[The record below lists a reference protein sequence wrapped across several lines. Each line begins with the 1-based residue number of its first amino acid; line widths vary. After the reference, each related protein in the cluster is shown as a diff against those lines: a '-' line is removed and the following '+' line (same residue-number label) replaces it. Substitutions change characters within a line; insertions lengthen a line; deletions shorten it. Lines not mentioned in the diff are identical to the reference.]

1 MCSWYFKNTTE
12 NLRLIQ
18 PFYVSAIKENEVND
32 DAMMTKENLKAALD
46 ATTVLAST
54 EASDTKSNPK
64 RSPEKFMLYY
74 PLSGT
79 PLYKFSRKS
88 EVDSPVKK

>member
-32 DAMMTKENLKAALD
+32 DAMMTKENLKAALE
-46 ATTVLAST
+46 ATTIMAST
-54 EASDTKSNPK
+54 QASDKSKK
-64 RSPEKFMLYY
+64 REIDPEKFMLYY
-74 PLSGT
+74 PVSGT
-79 PLYKFSRKS
+79 PLYSFHPKLEIAS
-88 EVDSPVKK
+88 VVK

>member
-1 MCSWYFKNTTE
+1 M
-12 NLRLIQ
+12 LLIS
-18 PFYVSAIKENEVND
+18 FFFSAIKENEVND
-32 DAMMTKENLKAALD
+32 DAMMTKENLKAASE

-54 EASDTKSNPK
+54 QASDTKSNPK
-64 RSPEKFMLYY
+64 RSPEKFVLYY

-88 EVDSPVKK
+88 KIVDSIVKK